1 MGRKYGFSWSLSR
14 LLGIQAL
21 KQRVARKSGIPLTRK
36 GRQRKVG
43 KWLLGLLLGR
53 RH

>member
-14 LLGIQAL
+14 LLGIQTL
-21 KQRVARKSGIPLTRK
+21 KQRIARLTGIPLTRQ

-43 KWLLGLLLGR
+43 KWLLSLLLGR